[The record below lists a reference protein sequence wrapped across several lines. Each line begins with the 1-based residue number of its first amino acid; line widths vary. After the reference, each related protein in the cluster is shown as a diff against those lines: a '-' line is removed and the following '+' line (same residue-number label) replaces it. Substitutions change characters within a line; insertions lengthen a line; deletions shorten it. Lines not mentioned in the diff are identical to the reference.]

1 MRSLCH
7 DVKMKWKAFALQHR
21 TKNKV
26 LVVLILLHEGQALNE
41 WKQNVAD
48 HIDLMGMH
56 NHESTEGLGIEAT
69 TCAIHMNV
77 QSENQEAFCEE
88 EAAPA

>member
-26 LVVLILLHEGQALNE
+26 LVVLILLFRPN
-41 WKQNVAD
+41 
-48 HIDLMGMH
+48 GMIP
-56 NHESTEGLGIEAT
+56 SRFLGLIK
-69 TCAIHMNV
+69 V
-77 QSENQEAFCEE
+77 
-88 EAAPA
+88 